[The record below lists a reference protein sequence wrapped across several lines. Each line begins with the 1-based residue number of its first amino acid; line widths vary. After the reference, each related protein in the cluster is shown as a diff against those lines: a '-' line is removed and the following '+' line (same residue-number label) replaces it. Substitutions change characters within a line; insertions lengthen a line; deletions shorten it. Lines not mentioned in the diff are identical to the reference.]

1 MIMKTMKTFL
11 LAACGLAMPLCLCAQ
26 EQGDV
31 AADAAAKTAKVY
43 APEQGDFAIGFDVT
57 PVLRYV
63 GNFFN
68 GNTNN
73 TAMDNGLQG
82 SPVMDGVFQGPV
94 ASIMAKYMLTD
105 QLGLRANIGLL
116 NRNTHTRLYV
126 DNDVY
131 SQLPHDQDV
140 AGDAQLID
148 HRTVKV
154 SGGSINIGPEW
165 RVGKRRV
172 QGVFGVDAMVAFQNT
187 KTSYAWGN
195 ALTDV
200 NQSPTTS
207 WQQEAWVNNY
217 RTLEHYNQG
226 HNVYAGLLGHVG
238 VEFFVA
244 PKIALGAEVNVNAY
258 WQFGSQEYRKFEGFN
273 AATGLV
279 ETRTDLVSP
288 AGLKE
293 FYFGTENLGGSLYM
307 MFYF

>member
-1 MIMKTMKTFL
+1 MKRYLKSIAL
-11 LAACGLAMPLCLCAQ
+11 AAACGLAMPLCLCAQ

-31 AADAAAKTAKVY
+31 TATKAAKVY
-43 APEQGDFAIGFDVT
+43 VPEQGDFAIGFDVT

-82 SPVMDGVFQGPV
+82 SPAMDGVFQGPV

-105 QLGLRANIGLL
+105 RMGLRANIGLL
-116 NRNTHTRLYV
+116 NRNTHDRLYV

-131 SQLPHDQDV
+131 SQLPHDEDV

-258 WQFGSQEYRKFEGFN
+258 WQFGSQEYRKSEGFN

-293 FYFGTENLGGSLYM
+293 FYFGTENLGGALYM

>member
-1 MIMKTMKTFL
+1 MKRYLKSIAL
-11 LAACGLAMPLCLCAQ
+11 AAACGLAMPLCLCAQ

-31 AADAAAKTAKVY
+31 TATKAAKVY
-43 APEQGDFAIGFDVT
+43 VPEQGDFAIGFDVT

-68 GNTNN
+68 GNTSNN
-73 TAMDNGLQG
+73 AMDNGLQG
-82 SPVMDGVFQGPV
+82 SPAMGNVFQGPV
-94 ASIMAKYMLTD
+94 ASIMAKYMVTD
-105 QLGLRANIGLL
+105 QLGVRANIGLL
-116 NRNTHTRLYV
+116 NRNTHDRLYV

-131 SQLPHDQDV
+131 SQLPHEEDV
-140 AGDAQLID
+140 AGDLQLID
-148 HRTVKV
+148 HKTQKV
-154 SGGSINIGPEW
+154 SGGSITVGPEW

-200 NQSPTTS
+200 NQHPTSS
-207 WQQEAWVNNY
+207 WRQDVWVDDY
-217 RTLEHYNQG
+217 RTLEHYNDG

-258 WQFGSQEYRKFEGFN
+258 WQFGNQEYCKSEGFN
-273 AATGLV
+273 TATGQV

-293 FYFGTENLGGSLYM
+293 FYFGTENLGGCLYM